1 MEFRLI
7 NCQATQDLYNQL
19 PLKVEVKNF
28 SNNEKI
34 FYPSNKL
41 SVENTSNPSTV
52 GVGTLA
58 YYRPWGNVVMFYD
71 SLVPNSDLY
80 ELGSAISGESLIRNL
95 SDTVTIEKED
105 NNE

>member
-7 NCQATQDLYNQL
+7 NCQASQDLYNQL
-19 PLKVEVKNF
+19 PLKVEVENF

-34 FYPSNKL
+34 FYLSNKL
-41 SVENTSNPSTV
+41 SVENTSTPSTV

-58 YYRPWGNVVMFYD
+58 YSRPWGNVVMFYD